1 MNESKTVGYDAR
13 TTLPP
18 GPTGRWLPTLR
29 LVRNPRRAFESWAKQ
44 YGDPFFINALNGPVV
59 ITGRPDLIREI
70 FGHEPDEL
78 GLFATGTVKPI
89 LGEGSLLMMEGQTH
103 RRERKLLTPLF
114 HGERMKAY
122 GQTFRQVTLQHS
134 GKMKPGQQFVGLDL
148 TQNISQEII
157 ARAIFGGQDEQT
169 VAEMKTAARQLA
181 RNSSP
186 LIFFSKRM
194 QFSFLGLSPWDN
206 FRRAQKR
213 LFAALDR
220 EIEIARQAVAERH
233 DILALLLRA
242 RYEDGSSMDVSHL
255 KDELSTLLFAGHETS
270 ALAMAWALYH
280 VHRHPEV
287 LRELRASLDKGEDSP
302 EGFAK
307 NDYLKA
313 VIQES
318 LRLNPIVTE
327 VLRMLKAP
335 LKLDRYEIP
344 AGIAVAPAAALA
356 HYSPT
361 TFPDPQRFRP
371 ERFLER
377 SFSPFE
383 YLPFGGGHRRCI
395 GAAFANYEMAVVLGT
410 LLRRYEFELLEKRDV
425 VSVRRNVTMGPSTG
439 ISMKLCGMR
448 G

>member
-1 MNESKTVGYDAR
+1 VIRTNEANDRSV
-13 TTLPP
+13 LPP
-18 GPTGRWLPTLR
+18 GPSGRWLPTLQ
-29 LVRNPRRAFESWAKQ
+29 LVRNPRKAFEGWAKQ

-70 FGHEPDEL
+70 FGHEPDEM

-89 LGEGSLLMMEGQTH
+89 LGEGSLLMMDGQAH
-103 RRERKLLTPLF
+103 RRERRMLTPLF

-122 GQTFRQVTLQHS
+122 GQTFQHVALQQIA
-134 GKMKPGQQFVGLDL
+134 GLGAGQQFVGLDL
-148 TQNISQEII
+148 MQNISQEII
-157 ARAIFGGQDEQT
+157 ARAIFGGQDEET
-169 VAEMKTAARQLA
+169 ISEMKMAARQLA

-194 QFSFLGLSPWDN
+194 QFSFFGFSPWDN
-206 FRRAQKR
+206 FRQAQRR

-220 EIEIARQAVAERH
+220 EIQIAKTSGAERH

-242 RYEDGSSMDVSHL
+242 RYDDGSSMNESHL

-270 ALAMAWALYH
+270 ALAMAWAMYH
-280 VHRHPEV
+280 VHRHPTV
-287 LRELRASLDKGEDSP
+287 LDELRASLDAGDDSP
-302 EGFAK
+302 ESLAK
-307 NDYLKA
+307 NEYLKA
-313 VIQES
+313 VIQET

-327 VLRMLKAP
+327 VLRMLKTP
-335 LKLDRYEIP
+335 LWLDRYEIP

-356 HYSPT
+356 HYNPT
-361 TFPDPQRFRP
+361 TFPDPDSFRP
-371 ERFLER
+371 ERFLDR
-377 SFSPFE
+377 SYTPFE

-410 LLRRYEFELLEKRDV
+410 LFRRYEFELLEKREV

-439 ISMKLCGMR
+439 ISLKLIR
-448 G
+448 NRTAS